1 MSFHKLD
8 SDQKLFDGS
17 NPILAELYRRT
28 AERLNEIMDAVGGPG
43 RTISST
49 FQVRPQLIHSLRPW
63 QKIVGLLPQVKMR
76 AKADSLPHVIVRAC

>member
-28 AERLNEIMDAVGGPG
+28 AERLNEIMDAVGGPAIATG
-43 RTISST
+43 YPWRATL
-49 FQVRPQLIHSLRPW
+49 PKGLRRW
-63 QKIVGLLPQVKMR
+63 SRV
-76 AKADSLPHVIVRAC
+76 

>member
-49 FQVRPQLIHSLRPW
+49 FQLRPQLIHSLRPC
-63 QKIVGLLPQVKMR
+63 QKVESAAESTRSVESCTVEHMYCLS
-76 AKADSLPHVIVRAC
+76 A

>member
-1 MSFHKLD
+1 VRLRPMSFHKLD

-49 FQVRPQLIHSLRPW
+49 FQLRPQLIHSLRPW
-63 QKIVGLLPQVKMR
+63 QKIVSGV
-76 AKADSLPHVIVRAC
+76 V